1 MQSKRARWQGHVE
14 AWGSSGLSQSAY
26 CRQYGLSLASFGYWR
41 RRLADAAVDSRVGV
55 LPIKVSAPVTAEPQ
69 VQVRLPNGL
78 VLSLPLPAD
87 AVGMQTLLRSLC
99 TC

>member
-1 MQSKRARWQGHVE
+1 MQGKRARWQGHVE

-26 CRQYGLSLASFGYWR
+26 CLQHGLSPASFGYWR
-41 RRLADAAVDSRVGV
+41 RRLAAAAVGPRVGV
-55 LPIKVSAPVTAEPQ
+55 LPIKVSAPMTAEPQ

-99 TC
+99 AC